1 MQKRLF
7 GARRCGD
14 DKGFDINFLRG
25 NGRAARKKTSWRRL
39 PSSSLNVTKAAAHKE
54 RWREDIKC
62 ALLNEAG

>member
-1 MQKRLF
+1 MPQE
-7 GARRCGD
+7 GMDVQQERRPVGED
-14 DKGFDINFLRG
+14 P
-25 NGRAARKKTSWRRL
+25 